1 MGNLTGKQNKWVFG
15 NKTTYLFP
23 RRLSTEERAAMLR
36 LQVRVGAEAASGRSP
51 SVIVMLGVTVASV
64 NPPSDPSD
72 KAR

>member
-1 MGNLTGKQNKWVFG
+1 
-15 NKTTYLFP
+15 
-23 RRLSTEERAAMLR
+23 MLR